1 MKNMDKEEK
10 SKLIRIIISAVL
22 FVVLIIIQHTVDVN
36 RWLMLGLYAVPYL
49 ISGYDILWEAVEK
62 IAHLE
67 LLDEDF
73 LMAIASIGAFALGE
87 YPEAV
92 AVMVLYQVGELFEDV
107 AVDHSRKN
115 IKDLM
120 NIRPDTATVEK
131 DGQLV
136 EVDPASLPVGSVVVV
151 QPGDRI
157 PIDGVVIE
165 GASSLDTS
173 SLTGE
178 SVPRDVGVGDD
189 VISGCVNNNGVLKVK
204 TSKEFGE
211 STASKIMDLVENA
224 SEKKAPAEKFITKFA
239 RIYTPIVVAAAVI
252 LAIIPPI
259 IRQFGMHIDPN
270 WSDWVSRALTFLVI
284 SCPCALV
291 ISIPLGFFAGIGG
304 ASRQGVLIK
313 GANYMETLSKIKQVV
328 FDKTGTITKGNFEVT
343 GVHHCP
349 IEEQKVL
356 ELAAHAES
364 YSTHPISKSIQRAY
378 GKPIDSSRVSDI
390 QEISGK
396 GVVAKVDDL
405 TVAVGNMKLMNYLNI
420 QDAQECSSIGT
431 IVHVAIDGK
440 YAGHMVIS
448 DELKPHAKES
458 ISELYK
464 LGVKK
469 TYMLTGDRAK
479 VADAVGKEIGVS
491 EVHSELLPDQKVE
504 IVEDILH
511 NKSSGDTVA
520 FVGDGINDAPVLSRA
535 DLGIAMG
542 GLGSDAAIEAAD
554 VVLMDD
560 DPLKIS
566 KAIRIA
572 KKALRIVKSNIW
584 FAIGVKLICLVL
596 GALGIANMWIAIFAD
611 TGVMILC
618 VLNAMRALR
627 TKNV

>member
-1 MKNMDKEEK
+1 MKNMDKEERG
-10 SKLIRIIISAVL
+10 KLIRIIISAVL
-22 FVVLIIIQHTVDVN
+22 FIVLIIIQHTVDVN

-49 ISGYDILWEAVEK
+49 ISGYDILWEAIEK

-73 LMAIASIGAFALGE
+73 LMAVASIGAFAVGE

-92 AVMVLYQVGELFEDV
+92 VVMVLYQVGELFEDV

-120 NIRPDTATVEK
+120 NIRPDTATIEK
-131 DGQLV
+131 DGKLV
-136 EVDPASLPVGSVVVV
+136 EVDPATLPVGTTVIV

-157 PIDGVVIE
+157 PIDGVVVE
-165 GASSLDTS
+165 GTSSLDTS

-178 SVPRDVGVGDD
+178 SVPRDVAVGDD

-204 TSKEFGE
+204 TTKEFGE

-252 LAIIPPI
+252 LAIIPPV

-304 ASRQGVLIK
+304 ASRQGILIK
-313 GANYMETLSKIKQVV
+313 GSNYMETLSKIRQVV

-396 GVVAKVDDL
+396 GIVAKVDDL
-405 TVAVGNMKLMNYLNI
+405 TVAVGNMKLMNYLDI

-458 ISELYK
+458 IAELYK

-469 TYMLTGDRAK
+469 TYMLTGDRSK
-479 VADAVGKEIGVS
+479 VADAVGNEIGVS

-504 IVEDILH
+504 IVEDILR
-511 NKSSGDTVA
+511 NKSAGDTVA

>member
-115 IKDLM
+115 IKELM
-120 NIRPDTATVEK
+120 NIRPDTATIEK

-136 EVDPASLPVGSVVVV
+136 EVDPASLPVGSVVVI

-157 PIDGVVIE
+157 PIDGVVVE

-458 ISELYK
+458 IAELYK

-511 NKSSGDTVA
+511 NKSTGDTVA

>member
-511 NKSSGDTVA
+511 NKSTGDTVA

>member
-120 NIRPDTATVEK
+120 NIRPDTATIEK

-165 GASSLDTS
+165 GTSSLDTS

-458 ISELYK
+458 IAELYK

-511 NKSSGDTVA
+511 NKSTGDTVA

>member
-1 MKNMDKEEK
+1 MKNMDKEERG
-10 SKLIRIIISAVL
+10 KLIRIIISAVL
-22 FVVLIIIQHTVDVN
+22 FIVLIIIQYTVDVN

-49 ISGYDILWEAVEK
+49 ISGYDILWEAIEK

-73 LMAIASIGAFALGE
+73 LMAVASIGAFAVGE

-92 AVMVLYQVGELFEDV
+92 VVMVLYQVGELFEDV

-120 NIRPDTATVEK
+120 NIRPDTATIEK
-131 DGQLV
+131 DGKLV
-136 EVDPASLPVGSVVVV
+136 EVDPATLPVGTTVVV

-157 PIDGVVIE
+157 PIDGVVVE
-165 GASSLDTS
+165 GTSSLDTS

-178 SVPRDVGVGDD
+178 SVPRDVAVGDD

-204 TSKEFGE
+204 TTKEFGE

-252 LAIIPPI
+252 LAIIPPV

-304 ASRQGVLIK
+304 ASRQGILIK
-313 GANYMETLSKIKQVV
+313 GSNYMETLSKIKQVV

-405 TVAVGNMKLMNYLNI
+405 TVAVGNMKLMNYLDI

-458 ISELYK
+458 IAELYK

-469 TYMLTGDRAK
+469 TYMLTGDRSK
-479 VADAVGKEIGVS
+479 VADAVGNEIGVS

-504 IVEDILH
+504 IVEDILR
-511 NKSSGDTVA
+511 NKSAGDTVA

>member
-1 MKNMDKEEK
+1 MKNMDKEERGK
-10 SKLIRIIISAVL
+10 FIRIIVSAVL

-36 RWLMLGLYAVPYL
+36 HWLMLGLYAVPYL

-62 IAHLE
+62 IFHLE

-73 LMAIASIGAFALGE
+73 LMAVASIGAFAVGE

-92 AVMVLYQVGELFEDV
+92 VVMVLYQVGELFEDV
-107 AVDHSRKN
+107 AVDRSRRN
-115 IKDLM
+115 ISELM
-120 NIRPDTATVEK
+120 NIRPDTAMVEQ
-131 DGQLV
+131 DGKLI
-136 EVDPASLPVGSVVVV
+136 EVDPSTLPAGSLIVV

-157 PIDGVVIE
+157 PIDGVVVE
-165 GASSLDTS
+165 GSSSLDTS

-178 SVPRDVGVGDD
+178 SAPRDVSVGDD
-189 VISGCVNNNGVLKVK
+189 VISGCVNNNGALKIK
-204 TSKEFGE
+204 TTKEFGE

-239 RIYTPIVVAAAVI
+239 RIYTPIVVGAAVI
-252 LAIIPPI
+252 LAILPPI

-304 ASRQGVLIK
+304 ASHSGVLIK
-313 GANYMETLSKIKQVV
+313 GANYMETLSKIRQVV
-328 FDKTGTITKGNFEVT
+328 FDKTGTITKGNFAVT

-349 IEEQKVL
+349 IEEQKLL

-364 YSTHPISKSIQRAY
+364 LSTHPISKSIQQAY
-378 GKPIDSSRVSDI
+378 GKPIDTSRVSDI

-405 TVAVGNMKLMNYLNI
+405 SVAVGNMKLMNYLGVT
-420 QDAQECSSIGT
+420 DAQECSSIGT
-431 IVHVAIDGK
+431 IVHVAVDGK

-504 IVEDILH
+504 IVEDILK
-511 NKSSGDTVA
+511 NKSTGDSVA

-572 KKALRIVKSNIW
+572 KKTLRIVKSNIW
-584 FAIGVKLICLVL
+584 FAIGIKLVCLIL

>member
-1 MKNMDKEEK
+1 MKNMDKEERG
-10 SKLIRIIISAVL
+10 KLIRIIISAVL
-22 FVVLIIIQHTVDVN
+22 FIVLIIIQHTVDVN

-49 ISGYDILWEAVEK
+49 ISGYDILWEAIEK

-73 LMAIASIGAFALGE
+73 LMAVASIGAFAVGE

-92 AVMVLYQVGELFEDV
+92 VVMVLYQVGELFEDV

-120 NIRPDTATVEK
+120 NIRPDTATIEK
-131 DGQLV
+131 DGKLV
-136 EVDPASLPVGSVVVV
+136 EVDPATLPVGTTVVV

-157 PIDGVVIE
+157 PIDGVVVE
-165 GASSLDTS
+165 GTSSLDTS

-178 SVPRDVGVGDD
+178 SVPRDVAVGDD

-204 TSKEFGE
+204 TTKEFGE

-252 LAIIPPI
+252 LAIIPPV

-304 ASRQGVLIK
+304 ASRQGILIK
-313 GANYMETLSKIKQVV
+313 GSNYMETLSKIKQVV

-405 TVAVGNMKLMNYLNI
+405 TVAVGNMKLMNYLDI

-458 ISELYK
+458 IAELYK

-469 TYMLTGDRAK
+469 TYMLTGDRSK
-479 VADAVGKEIGVS
+479 VADAVGNEIGVS

-504 IVEDILH
+504 IVEDILR
-511 NKSSGDTVA
+511 NKSAGDTVA